1 SYSHLSI
8 SIISISKMKKEEKPR
23 DRKKASDSL
32 GIYPPYN
39 DSGCWW
45 NKRLKAMYGEEG
57 LKVLLEKSERV
68 KVI

>member
-1 SYSHLSI
+1 
-8 SIISISKMKKEEKPR
+8 MKKEEKPR
-23 DRKKASDSL
+23 DRKKSSQEL

-45 NKRLKAMYGEEG
+45 NKKVKAMYGEEG
-57 LKVLLEKSERV
+57 LKILLEKSERV